1 MSLNTSG
8 NMGSFFP
15 LLFLR
20 YRFGPSRCVGGC
32 SYIDGKCM
40 ESSGNHGG
48 RWFERSWRGRGWG
61 SDGSDGRGKHE
72 NTQVFSLII
81 VFTWEINN
89 YLFFD
94 YWSEYFIVPG
104 ETLHFLSLRQNTPQ
118 SGVQCETSSGVLYR
132 TSFYWI
138 PTSQSPTTKHD
149 AHTHSINTTTHHK
162 TSYSSDTC
170 SSSPTLCRRRQTQQQ
185 RKNERAKNFQTP
197 SAGQQQKRR
206 RKNAKPF
213 LLSNCFSFWCTTN
226 TLILFRGT
234 KIVSWCGIEI
244 FLKPT
249 HALPATETMSVATH
263 VQTFEFEMLELE
275 QPLICTCNT

>member
-20 YRFGPSRCVGGC
+20 YRFGPSRCVGGYSC
-32 SYIDGKCM
+32 IDGKCM

-104 ETLHFLSLRQNTPQ
+104 ETLHFLSLRQNTPTIRCAMRNKLWSTLSYQ
-118 SGVQCETSSGVLYR
+118 LLLDSDITISHNEAR
-132 TSFYWI
+132 R
-138 PTSQSPTTKHD
+138 
-149 AHTHSINTTTHHK
+149 AHTFH
-162 TSYSSDTC
+162 
-170 SSSPTLCRRRQTQQQ
+170 
-185 RKNERAKNFQTP
+185 
-197 SAGQQQKRR
+197 
-206 RKNAKPF
+206 
-213 LLSNCFSFWCTTN
+213 
-226 TLILFRGT
+226 
-234 KIVSWCGIEI
+234 
-244 FLKPT
+244 
-249 HALPATETMSVATH
+249 
-263 VQTFEFEMLELE
+263 
-275 QPLICTCNT
+275 